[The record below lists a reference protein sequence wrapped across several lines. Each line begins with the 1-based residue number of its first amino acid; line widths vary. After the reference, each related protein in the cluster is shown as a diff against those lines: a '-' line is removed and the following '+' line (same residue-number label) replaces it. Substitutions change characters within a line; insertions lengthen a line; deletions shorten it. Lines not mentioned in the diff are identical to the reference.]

1 MKRMRLTGLAVLVT
15 LVLLSMPG
23 QAGHAKETLS
33 PEWVTA
39 LPAAAKTEQ
48 LIVVGGVG
56 KTTAWI
62 SMHEKE
68 KDGRWHQIMTTP
80 GFIGREGLGKEKR
93 VIGNRLQALSV
104 LIKPLGLPGIP
115 AAPFHTPRLIKIP
128 IGRAISG
135 RAWSMTAWWTFGTIP
150 PWTKKT
156 ANILLITKNIISTA

>member
-1 MKRMRLTGLAVLVT
+1 MKQMRSIGLAVLVT
-15 LVLLSMPG
+15 LMILSMPG
-23 QAGHAKETLS
+23 QTGHAKETLS

-80 GFIGREGLGKEKR
+80 GFIGREGLGKEKEGDWKSPAGTFR
-93 VIGNRLQALSV
+93 FNKAF
-104 LIKPLGLPGIP
+104 GIAPDP
-115 AAPFHTPRLIKIP
+115 AAPFHTPRLIKTP
-128 IGRAISG
+128 TGRAISG
-135 RAWSMTAWWTFGTIP
+135 RAWSMTAWWTSGNIP
-150 PWTKKT
+150 LWTKKT
-156 ANILLITKNIISTA
+156 ANILLITKSIISTA